1 MKRQVWLF
9 ILFLFLPTVSL
20 AADLEKIDNKL
31 VVKAGEKQYRLRANT
46 KPFQL
51 AAINGT
57 ILEQFLIN
65 GELFI
70 VVDRIGEKL
79 LLRSKDGLGY
89 YPVPGLMDEPMLE
102 YNRQEPLLVRT
113 NNKILLYVGSEFTEI
128 TEPVIGPK
136 LDQFYLSSDQLYYLD
151 LQASRATVFGWAGEA
166 WSNLD
171 ELDCLEIT
179 RVTAQLPTVVC
190 DGKLFQLSNG
200 NTFIQLSSVQL
211 SLLSSSDTLSV
222 FFGKTD
228 IGIVVILRPNELI
241 ELTLPI
247 SSPILS
253 ARVLEKRVFLEI
265 ENRLHELDYDRA
277 IPELTAAPADGGELV
292 VVEGVSW
299 LYFRSG
305 NENWLTT
312 AFGSWQ
318 PVTITAAYD
327 RANKLSGGVVLWKH
341 DGADVQFSV
350 DGQSF
355 SLRNGSWARSA
366 KFKALLEHNQE
377 VFLLLLNSS
386 LAPNLYRTTTLASW
400 SRVTL
405 PTKPTHRLSVREA
418 RLALAG
424 TLIEVSGVV
433 TTDQGLVSDEAFYL
447 QDQTAGIQV
456 FLSRTKGVITNI
468 KNKTALVTGE
478 LSSSQTKRIIIDAP
492 DDAIIGE
499 AATIDPS
506 AVSSSDELQ
515 QRLGEKVAL
524 NSTATAVESD
534 YFTLSSQLA
543 RIKAHLTESKNYLS
557 VGDSI
562 QFSAIVDWNS
572 ASEAVETWV
581 FPESAVVSRVQTTKT
596 ESPKPQPA
604 PVKKATQPTVS
615 KSTPASA
622 VVAAATKKIT
632 PIANQTSNPAP
643 VGSIPSQQQ
652 NIATVLLSSL
662 GLLVASTGR
671 RFQRLLN
678 RY

>member
-20 AADLEKIDNKL
+20 AADLEKVENKL
-31 VVKAGEKQYRLRANT
+31 VIKAGEKQYRLRANA

-51 AAINGT
+51 AAINGAV
-57 ILEQFLIN
+57 LEQFVIG
-65 GELFI
+65 GELFV

-89 YPVPGLMDEPMLE
+89 YPVPGLTNEPILE
-102 YNRQEPLLVRT
+102 YNRQKPLLVRT
-113 NNKILLYVGSEFTEI
+113 NSKVLLYVRSEFTEI
-128 TEPVIGPK
+128 TEPIVGSK
-136 LDQFYLSSDQLYYLD
+136 LDQFYLSSDQFYYLD
-151 LQASRATVFGWAGEA
+151 LQAGKVTVFGWAGDV
-166 WSNLD
+166 WNRLD
-171 ELDCLEIT
+171 ELDCLEVT
-179 RVTAQLPTVVC
+179 RVTALLPTVVC
-190 DGKLFQLSNG
+190 DGKLFQLFTS
-200 NTFIQLSSVQL
+200 NTFNLLSSAQL

-222 FFGKTD
+222 FVGQTD
-228 IGIVVILRPNELI
+228 IGIVVILTPNELI

-247 SSPILS
+247 SSPILF
-253 ARVLEKRVFLEI
+253 AKILGNRVFLEM
-265 ENRLHELDYDRA
+265 ENRQYELDYDRT
-277 IPELTAAPADGGELV
+277 IPELTPAPAEGGELV
-292 VVEGVSW
+292 AVEGTSW

-305 NENWLTT
+305 SENWLTT

-318 PVTITAAYD
+318 PVTVAGAYD
-327 RANKLSGGVVLWKH
+327 RANKLSSGVVLWKY

-350 DGQSF
+350 DGLSF
-355 SLRNGSWARSA
+355 SLRNGAWARSA
-366 KFKALLEHNQE
+366 KFKELLEHNQE

-386 LAPNLYRTTTLASW
+386 LAPNLYRTTTLTSW

-405 PTKPTHRLSVREA
+405 PTKPTHQLPVREA

-424 TLIEVSGVV
+424 TLLEVSGVV
-433 TTDQGLVSDEAFYL
+433 TADQGLVSDEAFYL

-456 FLSRTKGVITNI
+456 FLSKAKGAFPNI
-468 KNKTALVTGE
+468 KDRTALVTGE

-492 DDAIIGE
+492 DDAIIGGVAAIDPVA
-499 AATIDPS
+499 AAT
-506 AVSSSDELQ
+506 SDELQ
-515 QRLGEKVAL
+515 QRLGEKVVL
-524 NSTATAVESD
+524 NSTATDVESD

-543 RIKAHLTESKNYLS
+543 RIKAHLTESKTYLS
-557 VGDSI
+557 EGDSI

-581 FPESAVVSRVQTTKT
+581 FPESVVVSRVQTTKT

-604 PVKKATQPTVS
+604 PVKRATQPAVS
-615 KSTPASA
+615 KSTPAPA

-643 VGSIPSQQQ
+643 VGSIPSQHQ
-652 NIATVLLSSL
+652 NIITVLLSSL
-662 GLLVASTGR
+662 GLLVASNGR
-671 RFQRLLN
+671 RFQRLLS

>member
-20 AADLEKIDNKL
+20 AADLERVENKL
-31 VVKAGEKQYRLRANT
+31 VIKAGEKQYRLRANS

-51 AAINGT
+51 AVINGT
-57 ILEQFLIN
+57 VLEQFLIN
-65 GELFI
+65 GELFV

-89 YPVPGLMDEPMLE
+89 YPVPGLMDEPILE
-102 YNRQEPLLVRT
+102 YSRQAPLLVRT
-113 NNKILLYVGSEFTEI
+113 NNKILFYAGSEFTEI
-128 TEPVIGPK
+128 TEPIVGSK
-136 LDQFYLSSDQLYYLD
+136 LDQFYLSSDQFYYLD
-151 LQASRATVFGWAGEA
+151 LQASKVTVFGWAGEA

-171 ELDCLEIT
+171 ELDCLEVT
-179 RVTAQLPTVVC
+179 RVTALLPTVVC
-190 DGKLFQLSNG
+190 DGKLFQLSTG
-200 NTFIQLSSVQL
+200 NTFIQLSSAQL

-222 FFGKTD
+222 FVGKTD
-228 IGIVVILRPNELI
+228 IVIVVILTPNELI
-241 ELTLPI
+241 ELTLSI

-253 ARVLEKRVFLEI
+253 ARTLGSRVFLEI
-265 ENRLHELDYDRA
+265 EGRLHELDYGRA
-277 IPELTAAPADGGELV
+277 IPELTAAPTEGGELV
-292 VVEGVSW
+292 AVEGANW
-299 LYFRSG
+299 LYFQSG
-305 NENWLTT
+305 SEHWLSTE
-312 AFGSWQ
+312 FGSWL
-318 PVTITAAYD
+318 PATISAGYD
-327 RANKLSGGVVLWKH
+327 RANKLSSGVVLWKYES
-341 DGADVQFSV
+341 ADIQFSA
-350 DGQSF
+350 DGLSF

-386 LAPNLYRTTTLASW
+386 LAPNLYRTATLTSW
-400 SRVTL
+400 IRATL
-405 PTKPTHRLSVREA
+405 PTKPTHQLSVREA

-424 TLIEVSGVV
+424 TLLEVSGVV
-433 TTDQGLVSDEAFYL
+433 TADQGQVSDEAFYL

-456 FLSRTKGVITNI
+456 FLSRTKGVIPNI
-468 KNKTALVTGE
+468 KDKTALVTGE

-492 DDAIIGE
+492 DDAIIGGI
-499 AATIDPS
+499 ATIDP
-506 AVSSSDELQ
+506 ADVSMSDELQ

-524 NSTATAVESD
+524 NSTATDVESD

-543 RIKAHLTESKNYLS
+543 RIKAHLTESKKYLS

-581 FPESAVVSRVQTTKT
+581 FPESVVVSRVQTTKT

-604 PVKKATQPTVS
+604 PVKRTTQPAVS
-615 KSTPASA
+615 KSTPAPA

-632 PIANQTSNPAP
+632 PIANQTSNPEP
-643 VGSIPSQQQ
+643 VGSIPSQHQ
-652 NIATVLLSSL
+652 NIVTVLLSSL
-662 GLLVASTGR
+662 GLLVASNGR
-671 RFQRLLN
+671 RFQRLFS